1 MIQIVKLDAKISETI
16 AQMASTLFQV
26 RQHLTRGI
34 FSMIHGLFQG
44 QCDAYFMCANG
55 FQFPDQ
61 YCPNGLMFNGEV
73 CDWPA

>member
-1 MIQIVKLDAKISETI
+1 
-16 AQMASTLFQV
+16 
-26 RQHLTRGI
+26 
-34 FSMIHGLFQG
+34 MIHGLFQG

-61 YCPNGLMFNGEV
+61 YCPDGLMFNGEV